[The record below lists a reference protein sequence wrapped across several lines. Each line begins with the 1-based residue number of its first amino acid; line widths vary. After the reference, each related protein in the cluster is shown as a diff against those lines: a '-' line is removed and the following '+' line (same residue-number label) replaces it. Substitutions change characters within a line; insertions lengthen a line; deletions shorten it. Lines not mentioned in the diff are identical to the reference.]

1 MLLRIHDTAVS
12 LVRDCVGVAR
22 EIERHDPDLA
32 RQLRRAIVSVPL
44 NVAEG
49 SVQTGKRRSLHY
61 RIAMGS
67 AEEARSAI
75 IVAEAAGYI
84 GPVAEAVSGGF
95 RAVIG
100 TLHRCVVPAR

>member
-1 MLLRIHDTAVS
+1 MLRIHETAVS
-12 LVRDCVGVAR
+12 LVQECVVVAR

-67 AEEARSAI
+67 AEEARSALM
-75 IVAEAAGYI
+75 VAEAAGYTAAI
-84 GPVAEAVSGGF
+84 GEPLANRF
-95 RAVIG
+95 RTVIG

>member
-1 MLLRIHDTAVS
+1 MLRIHDTALK
-12 LVRDCVGVAR
+12 LVRDCVVVAK

-49 SVQTGKRRSLHY
+49 SEQVGKRRALHY

-67 AEEARSAI
+67 AMEARSAMQ
-75 IVAEAAGYI
+75 VAAAAGYT
-84 GPVAEAVSGGF
+84 GPVAETMLGDL